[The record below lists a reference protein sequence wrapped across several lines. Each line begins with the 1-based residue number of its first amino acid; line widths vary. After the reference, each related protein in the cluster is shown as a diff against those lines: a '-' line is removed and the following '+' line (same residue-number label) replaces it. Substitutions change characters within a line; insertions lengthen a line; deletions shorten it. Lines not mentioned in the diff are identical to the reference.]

1 MAGRQEWLTV
11 EDIGHL
17 LFVVSAKVVVGGGG
31 GGTMMV
37 AGGDGLGFFFFFFW
51 IYFRKLNNK
60 RLKIR
65 FELKW
70 CTYGDFLLVEH
81 RVEQKI

>member
-1 MAGRQEWLTV
+1 MAV
-11 EDIGHL
+11 DDAGHL
-17 LFVVSAKVVVGGGG
+17 LLVVSAKVVFGGG

-37 AGGDGLGFFFFFFW
+37 AGGDDLDFFLYIY

-60 RLKIR
+60 RLKII

-70 CTYGDFLLVEH
+70 CTYDNFLLVEH
-81 RVEQKI
+81 RVEQKR

>member
-37 AGGDGLGFFFFFFW
+37 AGGVGLGFFFFFFW

>member
-37 AGGDGLGFFFFFFW
+37 AGGDGLGFLFL

>member
-37 AGGDGLGFFFFFFW
+37 AGGDGLGFFFFW